1 MPEMIEVQI
10 DSVRVHLMTPQRLVV
25 LKQIGSERYL
35 PIWVGPYEAEAIT
48 VALQEVEMIRPLTHD
63 LLKNVFGAFN
73 ARIKRIEIV
82 KLQNEIFYGS
92 IVAEVDGREV
102 NVDSRPSDAIALSV
116 RAHVPILVHH
126 SVMDEAGM
134 ILVPYSGY
142 SYDGMFVLA
151 DALIE
156 VHPAPVLT
164 LPQTAPSA
172 ADESPAGKCLRFPVG
187 TPLTEMERDT
197 ILATLDTDFPD
208 ELKKTIA
215 SVPYAAAGKMGLQFR
230 RRFWEEDDGIFG
242 GTSRRTSL
250 VWTWLMRSL

>member
-92 IVAEVDGREV
+92 IVAEVDGREID
-102 NVDSRPSDAIALSV
+102 VDSRPSDAIALSV
-116 RAHVPILVHH
+116 RAHVPILVHY
-126 SVMDEAGM
+126 SVMEEAG
-134 ILVPYSGY
+134 IVPEQ
-142 SYDGMFVLA
+142 DMPEEA
-151 DALIE
+151 ETPEQAE
-156 VHPAPVLT
+156 PAPLSEEGTERLSVFEDFLEK
-164 LPQTAPSA
+164 LEFDKPDDKPDD
-172 ADESPAGKCLRFPVG
+172 DEESSSDKP
-187 TPLTEMERDT
+187 
-197 ILATLDTDFPD
+197 
-208 ELKKTIA
+208 KK
-215 SVPYAAAGKMGLQFR
+215 PKKK
-230 RRFWEEDDGIFG
+230 
-242 GTSRRTSL
+242 
-250 VWTWLMRSL
+250 

>member
-102 NVDSRPSDAIALSV
+102 DVDSRPSDAIALSV

-126 SVMDEAGM
+126 TVMDEAG
-134 ILVPYSGY
+134 IIPEQDVSEET
-142 SYDGMFVLA
+142 
-151 DALIE
+151 DALE
-156 VHPAPVLT
+156 NAEPAPLSEEGTERLSVFEDFLEKLEFDKSDDEDKPDDEDT
-164 LPQTAPSA
+164 SA
-172 ADESPAGKCLRFPVG
+172 SSKP
-187 TPLTEMERDT
+187 
-197 ILATLDTDFPD
+197 
-208 ELKKTIA
+208 KK
-215 SVPYAAAGKMGLQFR
+215 KK
-230 RRFWEEDDGIFG
+230 
-242 GTSRRTSL
+242 
-250 VWTWLMRSL
+250 

>member
-92 IVAEVDGREV
+92 IVAEVDGHEV

-126 SVMDEAGM
+126 TVMEEAG
-134 ILVPYSGY
+134 IIPEQDVSEE
-142 SYDGMFVLA
+142 SEE
-151 DALIE
+151 IE
-156 VHPAPVLT
+156 KSEPAPLSEESTERLSVFEDFLEK
-164 LPQTAPSA
+164 LEFDKSDDEDKPDDAEGPS
-172 ADESPAGKCLRFPVG
+172 DNP
-187 TPLTEMERDT
+187 
-197 ILATLDTDFPD
+197 
-208 ELKKTIA
+208 KKI
-215 SVPYAAAGKMGLQFR
+215 
-230 RRFWEEDDGIFG
+230 
-242 GTSRRTSL
+242 
-250 VWTWLMRSL
+250 

>member
-82 KLQNEIFYGS
+82 KLQNEIFYGN

-102 NVDSRPSDAIALSV
+102 QVDSRPSDAIALSV
-116 RAHVPILVHH
+116 RAHVPILVHY
-126 SVMDEAGM
+126 SVMEEAG
-134 ILVPYSGY
+134 IVPEQDIPEGEETAEQS
-142 SYDGMFVLA
+142 
-151 DALIE
+151 E
-156 VHPAPVLT
+156 PAPL
-164 LPQTAPSA
+164 S
-172 ADESPAGKCLRFPVG
+172 EEG
-187 TPLTEMERDT
+187 TER
-197 ILATLDTDFPD
+197 LSVFEDFLEKLEFDKPD
-208 ELKKTIA
+208 DKDN
-215 SVPYAAAGKMGLQFR
+215 P
-230 RRFWEEDDGIFG
+230 EDDDDASASGKPKKPKK
-242 GTSRRTSL
+242 
-250 VWTWLMRSL
+250 

>member
-82 KLQNEIFYGS
+82 KLQNEIFYGN
-92 IVAEVDGREV
+92 IVAEVDGREID
-102 NVDSRPSDAIALSV
+102 VDSRPSDAIALSV

-126 SVMDEAGM
+126 AVMEEAGIIPEQDM
-134 ILVPYSGY
+134 PE
-142 SYDGMFVLA
+142 
-151 DALIE
+151 DAE
-156 VHPAPVLT
+156 MPEQAEPAPLSEEGTERLSVFEDFLEK
-164 LPQTAPSA
+164 LEFDKPDDKPDADDDPSG
-172 ADESPAGKCLRFPVG
+172 AGSSDKP
-187 TPLTEMERDT
+187 
-197 ILATLDTDFPD
+197 
-208 ELKKTIA
+208 KK
-215 SVPYAAAGKMGLQFR
+215 PKKK
-230 RRFWEEDDGIFG
+230 
-242 GTSRRTSL
+242 
-250 VWTWLMRSL
+250 

>member
-92 IVAEVDGREV
+92 IVAEVDGREID
-102 NVDSRPSDAIALSV
+102 VDSRPSDAIALSV

-126 SVMDEAGM
+126 SVMEEAG
-134 ILVPYSGY
+134 IVPEQ
-142 SYDGMFVLA
+142 DMPE
-151 DALIE
+151 DAE
-156 VHPAPVLT
+156 TPEQAEPAPLSEEGTERLSVFEDFLEK
-164 LPQTAPSA
+164 LEFDKPDDKPDDDDEPSGSS
-172 ADESPAGKCLRFPVG
+172 DKP
-187 TPLTEMERDT
+187 
-197 ILATLDTDFPD
+197 
-208 ELKKTIA
+208 KK
-215 SVPYAAAGKMGLQFR
+215 PKKK
-230 RRFWEEDDGIFG
+230 
-242 GTSRRTSL
+242 
-250 VWTWLMRSL
+250 